1 VTHTTTTSAVDA
13 ELVARLRI
21 SVARLSRLLRQQ
33 DESGLTP
40 TTTALLATI
49 ARIGPLT
56 LGELAAH
63 EQVAPPTITKSVGKL
78 EEHGLV
84 ERIPDPHDRRVC
96 RVQLTPEGR
105 ERFAANRVRRDAW
118 LAERLDTLTARQ
130 RDRIGHVV
138 DLLEHLSE
146 PSEAR

>member
-1 VTHTTTTSAVDA
+1 VTHTTTTSAVDE
-13 ELVARLRI
+13 ELVGRLRI

-40 TTTALLATI
+40 TTTAMLATI
-49 ARIGPLT
+49 ARLGPLT

-78 EEHGLV
+78 EEQGLV
-84 ERIPDPHDRRVC
+84 ERIPDPNDKRVC

-105 ERFAANRVRRDAW
+105 ERFTANRHRRTAW
-118 LAERLDTLTARQ
+118 LAERLEVLTPRE
-130 RDRIGHVV
+130 RDRLGHVV
-138 DLLEHLSE
+138 ELLEHLSE
-146 PSEAR
+146 PGDLR